1 MTLEEKIIQTLTAE
15 GRSLSE
21 ASMEA
26 FGYTT
31 AWLKGEVDPETI
43 SMVSGIPTDELIQQA
58 RARRE
63 NRRTSAWTL

>member
-21 ASMEA
+21 ASSDA
-26 FGYTT
+26 FNYTT

-43 SMVSGIPTDELIQQA
+43 SRVSGIPTAELIQQA
-58 RARRE
+58 RARRD
-63 NRRTSAWTL
+63 NRRARS